1 MAGNSP
7 LDDPIEEA
15 ERIAAAA
22 RAAPVGIKL
31 MGGAGIH
38 LHSQSA
44 QHPPLRRKYG
54 DLDYAMPKRDRKAA
68 LAFFPSLGYEANE
81 RFNLMQGDR
90 RLYFFDNQHG
100 RQVDVFIDSIRM
112 SHIIDLRDRLDHDGP
127 CATPSDL
134 LLSKLQIY
142 EMNRKDLVDLTALI
156 LDHPVAGNDLE
167 ALDAAYIARLTA
179 EDWRLYHALEVNIEK
194 LMATLDELDVDREL
208 VRSRIAEIWKAIEVQ
223 SKPLKWK
230 LRAQVGDRVSWY
242 ELPEEVRSP
251 YQPDLAHC
259 QATHEWWSSGAGS
272 SATASRTTSAA

>member
-1 MAGNSP
+1 MGDSVP
-7 LDDPIEEA
+7 LEDPIAEA
-15 ERIAAAA
+15 ERIASAASAA
-22 RAAPVGIKL
+22 RVGLKL

-44 QHPPLRRKYG
+44 HQPPLRRKYG

-90 RLYFFDNQHG
+90 RLYFFDNQNG

-112 SHIIDLRDRLDHDGP
+112 SHVIDLRARLDHDGP

-142 EMNRKDLVDLTALI
+142 EMNRKDLVDLTALV
-156 LDHPVAGNDLE
+156 LDHPVASDNLE

-179 EDWRLYHALEVNIEK
+179 DDWRLYHALEVNIDK
-194 LMATLDELDVDREL
+194 LMGTLDELDVDREL
-208 VRSRIAEIWKAIEVQ
+208 VRSRIAEIWKAIEAQ

-230 LRAQVGDRVSWY
+230 LRAQVGDRVAWY

-251 YQPDLAHC
+251 YQP
-259 QATHEWWSSGAGS
+259 E
-272 SATASRTTSAA
+272 